1 MHGQAHQK
9 KIKQKDGKRIR
20 NKEYA
25 AKMEGDSARSPRA
38 GVVRPVP
45 TGQAETR
52 ARMRSSA
59 GGAPPPTGDPTASW
73 SQSRPAT
80 SPELPTAS
88 PDRASQTRA
97 PPRHTGIAA
106 REFKSRGPPARRR
119 HQTTRTRCLEPQSPV
134 RRAAAV
140 RRQRDSRA
148 LQVRVHR
155 RNVQPGRP

>member
-1 MHGQAHQK
+1 MNKRTKKNRQTKGQK
-9 KIKQKDGKRIR
+9 KNLQDR
-20 NKEYA
+20 NEEHA

-59 GGAPPPTGDPTASW
+59 GGAPAPPPTGDPAASW

-88 PDRASQTRA
+88 P
-97 PPRHTGIAA
+97 TGQVKVVHHLGTAA
-106 REFKSRGPPARRR
+106 GEFKSRGPPARRR
-119 HQTTRTRCLEPQSPV
+119 HHTTNQM
-134 RRAAAV
+134 
-140 RRQRDSRA
+140 SRA
-148 LQVRVHR
+148 TE
-155 RNVQPGRP
+155 PGKTSSGGATTP